1 MNNAAARRPLT
12 CGIAR
17 RQRGSTPRPALQ
29 LSRVLVRGPD
39 APDTKYRSRHTR
51 RDEYLSGRSADQGL
65 LFPAV
70 SATAPALTACYG
82 RRPNQI
88 PDGHI
93 QSGGAE

>member
-1 MNNAAARRPLT
+1 MNNAAARRPLV
-12 CGIAR
+12 CGTAR
-17 RQRGSTPRPALQ
+17 RQRGSTPRPTLQ
-29 LSRVLVRGPD
+29 LSRVLVRGPE
-39 APDTKYRSRHTR
+39 APGTKYRSRHTS

-70 SATAPALTACYG
+70 SATPALTAYYG

-93 QSGGAE
+93 RSGGAE